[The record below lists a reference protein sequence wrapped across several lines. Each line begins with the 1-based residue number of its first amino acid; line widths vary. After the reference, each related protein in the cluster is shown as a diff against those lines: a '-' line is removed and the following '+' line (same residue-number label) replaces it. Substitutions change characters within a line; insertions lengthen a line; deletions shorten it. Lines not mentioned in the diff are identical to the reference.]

1 MFRDELHVAL
11 GHAARMGGGVI
22 GGVLPG
28 SALHG
33 AQAMVFED
41 GGDPIVTW
49 TSVVEDTVLV
59 LCTCCGVLGHG
70 WTFHTGL
77 DLEHPQL
84 RAACQLSST
93 CRHAAAL
100 LDALND
106 LAGDIGAT
114 DFTALFT
121 ALPLLLGPAEE
132 DDDADDAAAKVYFAK
147 MMGRRGKVP
156 VFAVLYEGIWA
167 PVIVRP
173 TGNRLKL
180 ATCSLLSCQ
189 TQPWGCIHAKAVN
202 RHNRIASSDATTL
215 EMRRVDGQ
223 AFQADGI
230 LNEEADASRGA
241 PASREASRA
250 DPVAP
255 EPMRQRRRARNMFP
269 CRGEIKLCAAYHA
282 VCDRLR
288 VSESE
293 RHIDLTHM
301 EKRCLACGA
310 LAFNAA
316 VESSTVTLYTLR
328 GRLTTTVGKWT
339 CPCGEAVLYD
349 GAEEGL
355 FAASPKVLYVRIF
368 MDAVLE
374 ICVISRSTMAA
385 AAEYLT
391 SLLRNTGAYEDGEH
405 GQVRQLLSDAVG
417 EFSDTLVIPEKAF
430 ACASCGADEAN
441 GGEFK
446 VVLADGQIASVLQEH
461 VLPMMRPGMNLPKA
475 DFPITYA
482 CAVRSYLIRN
492 LIRRR
497 CRLRAD
503 AAVQVSQAEATAWGQ
518 FAAQH
523 LTVPPSQPPL
533 PSENNLDGRRTMEE
547 QRAALSWAT
556 SALFTTFFTVHAT
569 GAAAADAGARV
580 GGPPRADGR
589 VLGGDGGGLRDQ
601 GHRLAGDRFHQAGS
615 ESDADTV
622 DLLSDAAGDS
632 DDGHAYSVAEASSSD
647 YSSVA
652 IGSDD
657 GNGVEQGIEPLF
669 EPPAGVGA
677 GQEGVDGR
685 GEAAQPS
692 NDAHILNVLQR
703 LELVERPAVPAEAAQ
718 ESPPASSAS
727 GGEFL
732 LSAPGS
738 PRSDPVHESRAS
750 SAVRSALPATLG
762 TADRDTDAVE
772 LTRDLWRVPMISI
785 EPRVP
790 SRRPSESSVV
800 VDRSDFA
807 SSLTLAAVKETNKA
821 VVLDEDSDDSVPYV
835 TVFGIPLTKKSIR
848 TLLPG
853 EWLNDEIMNG
863 FVQLVRERHGCRADL
878 AAGPLMVLNSFF
890 LLRLFHRGV
899 YDYEGVRR
907 WTMNVDTFKKDKV
920 FIPINMSSSHWM
932 LAVLEP
938 GRCVMNLYDSL
949 GDTLPYVPEILL
961 RWIADEAASRTRPM
975 QPWRVE
981 QVPCRQQENGNDCG
995 VFTLKMLDLL
1005 AQGRPLSDL
1014 KASTAY
1020 YRRRIAAELIEGTL

>member
-1 MFRDELHVAL
+1 MFRDELQVAL
-11 GHAARMGGGVI
+11 GHAARMGGGI
-22 GGVLPG
+22 TGGVLPG
-28 SALHG
+28 SAVHG

-41 GGDPIVTW
+41 RGDPIVTW
-49 TSVVEDTVLV
+49 TSVVEDAVVV
-59 LCTCCGVLGHG
+59 LCTFCGVLGHG
-70 WTFHTGL
+70 VPFHTGL

-100 LDALND
+100 IDALND
-106 LAGDIGAT
+106 LAADIGAA

-121 ALPLLLGPAEE
+121 ALPLLLGPAG
-132 DDDADDAAAKVYFAK
+132 DDDDPDDASTKVYFAK

-180 ATCSLLSCQ
+180 ATCSQLSCQ

-202 RHNRIASSDATTL
+202 RHNRIASSDATTR

-223 AFQADGI
+223 VFGADGI
-230 LNEEADASRGA
+230 LNDGADSAGGARAPSEA
-241 PASREASRA
+241 PRA

-255 EPMRQRRRARNMFP
+255 EPERQRRRARNMFP
-269 CRGEIKLCAAYHA
+269 CPGEIKLCAAYHA
-282 VCDRLR
+282 LCDRLR
-288 VSESE
+288 ASESE
-293 RHIDLTHM
+293 RYVDVTHK

-310 LAFNAA
+310 LASDAA
-316 VESSTVTLYTLR
+316 VESSMVALYTLR

-339 CPCGEAVLYD
+339 CSCGETVLYD
-349 GAEEGL
+349 GAEDGL
-355 FAASPKVLYVRIF
+355 FAASPEVVYVRIF

-430 ACASCGADEAN
+430 ACASCGENEAN

-475 DFPITYA
+475 EFSITYA
-482 CAVRSYLIRN
+482 CAVQSYLIRN

-503 AAVQVSQAEATAWGQ
+503 AAVLVSQAEATAWGQ

-523 LTVPPSQPPL
+523 LTAPPSQPPL
-533 PSENNLDGRRTMEE
+533 PSEENPSGRRTMEE
-547 QRAALSWAT
+547 QSAALTWAT
-556 SALFTTFFTVHAT
+556 SALFTTFFTVHAA
-569 GAAAADAGARV
+569 GAVAANAGARV
-580 GGPPRADGR
+580 RGPLRAERR
-589 VLGGDGGGLRDQ
+589 VLDGDGDGLGAQ
-601 GHRLAGDRFHQAGS
+601 GHRLAGDRRQEAGS

-622 DLLSDAAGDS
+622 NLLSDADS
-632 DDGHAYSVAEASSSD
+632 DSDGGDAYGVAESSSSD
-647 YSSVA
+647 YSSIA
-652 IGSDD
+652 IGSND
-657 GNGVEQGIEPLF
+657 GNGVEQDGGLPF
-669 EPPAGVGA
+669 ESP
-677 GQEGVDGR
+677 VDG
-685 GEAAQPS
+685 GEEQESLDGPAEAAQQS
-692 NDAHILNVLQR
+692 NDADILNVLQC
-703 LELVERPAVPAEAAQ
+703 LELVDRPAVPAEAAQ
-718 ESPPASSAS
+718 EPSPAPSADV
-727 GGEFL
+727 GEFL

-738 PRSDPVHESRAS
+738 LRSGPVHESSAS
-750 SAVRSALPATLG
+750 PAVRSALAATPG
-762 TADRDTDAVE
+762 ADAVE
-772 LTRDLWRVPMISI
+772 PTRDLWRVPMTSI
-785 EPRVP
+785 EPHVP
-790 SRRPSESSVV
+790 GRPPSESSVV
-800 VDRSDFA
+800 VDCCDFV
-807 SSLTLAAVKETNKA
+807 SPLTLAAVKETNKA
-821 VVLDEDSDDSVPYV
+821 VFFDEDDNSVPSV
-835 TVFGIPLTKKSIR
+835 TVFGIPLTKESFR

-853 EWLNDEIMNG
+853 KWLNDEIING
-863 FVQLVRERHGCRADL
+863 FVQLVRERHGCRADT

-890 LLRLFHRGV
+890 LLRLLHRGV

-907 WTMNVDTFKKDKV
+907 WTRNVDIFKKDKV

-938 GRCVMNLYDSL
+938 GRCVSNLYDSL
-949 GDTLPYVPEILL
+949 GNTRRYVPEMLL
-961 RWIADEAASRTRPM
+961 RWIADEAASRIRPM

-981 QVPCRQQENGNDCG
+981 QVPCRQQENGDDCG
-995 VFTLKMLDLL
+995 VFTLKVLDLL
-1005 AQGRPLSDL
+1005 AQGRPLTEL

-1020 YRRRIAAELIEGTL
+1020 YRRRIAAELIAGTL